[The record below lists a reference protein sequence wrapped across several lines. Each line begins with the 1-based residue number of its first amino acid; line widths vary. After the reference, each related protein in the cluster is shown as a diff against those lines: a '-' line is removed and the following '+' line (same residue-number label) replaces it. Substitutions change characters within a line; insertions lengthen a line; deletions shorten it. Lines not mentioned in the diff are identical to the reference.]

1 MVEVV
6 YILPNGERKTINAN
20 EGQSVMDAA
29 LENSVR
35 GILGECGGTCSCATC
50 HVYIE
55 ESPAPV
61 GEPEGFESELLDG
74 TASERLPNSRLSCQV
89 SLTSELSGIVVRIP
103 ANQV

>member
-6 YILPNGERKTINAN
+6 YILASGERKTVNAN
-20 EGQSVMDAA
+20 VGQSVMDAA

-50 HVYIE
+50 HVYVE
-55 ESPAPV
+55 ESPVPV

-74 TASERLPNSRLSCQV
+74 TASERLPNSRLSCQI
-89 SLTSELSGIVVRIP
+89 SLTEDMSGLVVRIP
-103 ANQV
+103 PAQV